1 MARDRDID
9 YAAVAVKNAIVDKFG
24 RKNELQDL
32 TVVAQEKTIIV
43 RDGAKVGAGTR
54 DDLLAALRKSE
65 TYEALW
71 AELAAAN

>member
-32 TVVAQEKTIIV
+32 TVVAQDKTILV
-43 RDGAKVGAGTR
+43 RDGVKLGEGTR

-71 AELAAAN
+71 TELAAAN

>member
-32 TVVAQEKTIIV
+32 TVVADEKTIVV
-43 RDGAKVGAGTR
+43 RDGSKVGAGTR

>member
-32 TVVAQEKTIIV
+32 TVVAQDKTIIV
-43 RDGAKVGAGTR
+43 RDGAKLGEGTR

-71 AELAAAN
+71 TELAAAN

>member
-32 TVVAQEKTIIV
+32 TVVADEKTIVV

>member
-32 TVVAQEKTIIV
+32 TVVAQDKTIIV
-43 RDGAKVGAGTR
+43 RDGAKVGEGTR
-54 DDLLAALRKSE
+54 DNLLAALRKSE
-65 TYEALW
+65 TYDELW
-71 AELAAAN
+71 SELTAAT

>member
-24 RKNELQDL
+24 RKNELQEL
-32 TVVAQEKTIIV
+32 TVVAQDKTIII
-43 RDGAKVGAGTR
+43 RDGGKVGEGTR

-65 TYEALW
+65 T
-71 AELAAAN
+71 